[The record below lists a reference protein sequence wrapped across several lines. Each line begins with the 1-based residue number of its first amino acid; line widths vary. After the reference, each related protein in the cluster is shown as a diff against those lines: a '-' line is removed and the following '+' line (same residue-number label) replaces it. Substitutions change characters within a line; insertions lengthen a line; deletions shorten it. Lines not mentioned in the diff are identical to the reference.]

1 MKLFQSQVLLM
12 NQFCRKK
19 AFGNF
24 KSVIQL
30 PFDLFV
36 YLFEWWKL
44 CVMNGETRCYE
55 WGANQS
61 LGSNKH
67 KGHAVIAM
75 LLH

>member
-1 MKLFQSQVLLM
+1 MKVFLM

-19 AFGNF
+19 TFVNY

-30 PFDLFV
+30 ACDLFV

-44 CVMNGETRCYE
+44 CARCNE
-55 WGANQS
+55 WGANRS
-61 LGSNKH
+61 LGSNEH
-67 KGHAVIAM
+67 KGHAAIAM